1 MSEKEQLHGPDVSRE
16 TSESE
21 IGAQPS
27 PGVVG
32 GEGARERA
40 EPSPQA
46 EAEPGGLRP
55 DEITPEQQM
64 LLDIMGRS
72 MDQDSASGQGE
83 EKEAED
89 SAPHQAE
96 EREEKKPDA
105 PPPLEKNKPS
115 SSYVYLAVLFGAA
128 FLMLLLAYFV
138 QQRNN
143 EATIDGLQ
151 DNWNLSRGELVA
163 QIQELEEKRD
173 WLQNAYDLQRERND
187 RVDEQNSSLMD
198 ETEILHKQL
207 LQMTSWYDNAHTLDC
222 LERFVRDKDY
232 LMAGALVVDSDVYFN
247 RNTSIYISVD
257 TWQYLTPANEKR
269 YLELKEELFRKS
281 GFMILTQEG
290 DGSGYTPGIPIIA
303 SDAFE
308 QEELDSA
315 RYLWIII
322 RDYAI
327 APNWSA
333 QLLAAHYDGL
343 TQNSR
348 LFRPS
353 TMELLEEIKEDLI
366 AQRLIKETDGALTAT
381 IPEDGPG
388 DEILESDPE

>member
-115 SSYVYLAVLFGAA
+115 SFYVYLAVLFGAA
-128 FLMLLLAYFV
+128 FLMLLLAY
-138 QQRNN
+138 R
-143 EATIDGLQ
+143 TIGTSPGGS
-151 DNWNLSRGELVA
+151 WWPKSRSWRKNGTGF
-163 QIQELEEKRD
+163 K
-173 WLQNAYDLQRERND
+173 
-187 RVDEQNSSLMD
+187 MP
-198 ETEILHKQL
+198 
-207 LQMTSWYDNAHTLDC
+207 MTS
-222 LERFVRDKDY
+222 
-232 LMAGALVVDSDVYFN
+232 S
-247 RNTSIYISVD
+247 
-257 TWQYLTPANEKR
+257 
-269 YLELKEELFRKS
+269 
-281 GFMILTQEG
+281 
-290 DGSGYTPGIPIIA
+290 GSGTTGWTSKIA
-303 SDAFE
+303 A
-308 QEELDSA
+308 
-315 RYLWIII
+315 
-322 RDYAI
+322 
-327 APNWSA
+327 
-333 QLLAAHYDGL
+333 
-343 TQNSR
+343 
-348 LFRPS
+348 
-353 TMELLEEIKEDLI
+353 
-366 AQRLIKETDGALTAT
+366 
-381 IPEDGPG
+381 
-388 DEILESDPE
+388 